1 MNIAFI
7 GGIGAGKTT
16 IAKFIEK
23 NNEDYKVFSIASE
36 VKHIA
41 KMVLGREIDKGIDRP
56 LLCDIGEI
64 LKTLPKNITFDQEK
78 WLQDL
83 VKASGWFKEYLEEN
97 SNEVFNPNY
106 FISKLF
112 QNQEFKKCF
121 DLGFAL
127 CDDLGFEVEV
137 PFWKSND
144 LSQII
149 RVDTDYNLRVQN
161 CIQRDGCYKKEWE
174 LGAREV
180 SYPKLTPDRI
190 IKNSVEGN
198 HRSLYHVYNEL
209 FGDED
214 SL

>member
-7 GGIGAGKTT
+7 GGLGSGKTT

-41 KMVLGREIDKGIDRP
+41 KMILGRDIDKAIDRP
-56 LLCDIGEI
+56 LLCDIGEN
-64 LKTLPKNITFDQEK
+64 LKTLSKNITFEQEK

-83 VKASGWFKEYLEEN
+83 VKSSGWFKEYLEEN
-97 SNEVFNPNY
+97 SNDVFNPNY
-106 FISKLF
+106 FIQKLF
-112 QNQEFKKCF
+112 QNQEFKKYF

-127 CDDLGFEVEV
+127 TDDLGFAVEV

-144 LSQII
+144 LSKIM

-161 CIQRDGCYKKEWE
+161 CINRDGCYKKEWE
-174 LGAREV
+174 LGARELA
-180 SYPKLTPDRI
+180 YPKITPDRI
-190 IKNSVEGN
+190 IKNSINGS
-198 HRSLYHVYNEL
+198 HRSLYSIYNEL
-209 FGDED
+209 FEEED
-214 SL
+214 GL